1 MLKKSALHIGCAPRC
16 LYSASSHTHPC
27 PNLATQ
33 STAFVVLRLRAAG
46 RPATLIDRRA
56 LRQRQ
61 EFAAL
66 AWTSP
71 SLRDLIPDE
80 SAASDVSTV
89 LYENYRTCVR
99 LRSSSSVH
107 CDTMAVAC

>member
-1 MLKKSALHIGCAPRC
+1 M
-16 LYSASSHTHPC
+16 
-27 PNLATQ
+27 
-33 STAFVVLRLRAAG
+33 LRLRAAG
-46 RPATLIDRRA
+46 RPAALIDRRA

-89 LYENYRTCVR
+89 LYENYRTWVR
-99 LRSSSSVH
+99 
-107 CDTMAVAC
+107 CGDTMAVAL